1 VSIELILRSIVAGAY
16 LVALTLNGRFDLLT
30 ALLALGMVLVWAVP
44 QLRRMADRR
53 RTSHHSEA

>member
-1 VSIELILRSIVAGAY
+1 MILRSIVAGAY
-16 LVALTLNGRFDLLT
+16 LVALTLNGKFDLLT

-53 RTSHHSEA
+53 RPGHHSEA